1 MNAHLA
7 RLRYGCECAVA
18 SLHEGGSQ
26 LAESYPESL
35 GITRQ
40 LTETYRVG
48 GYAYTNLADATA
60 QARRMQKQESGR

>member
-1 MNAHLA
+1 MAKQPPENLPTAKT
-7 RLRYGCECAVA
+7 E
-18 SLHEGGSQ
+18 SWENEGGSQ